1 MSVVNGKHVILR
13 SDVEKYRDVSIM
25 QECAVIAEK
34 EGVNP
39 SLILQLYKNGEDK
52 KLVEIVNKNVEQYLD
67 IMVEELNKL
76 IDELNE

>member
-13 SDVEKYRDVSIM
+13 ADVDKYRDVAIM
-25 QECAVIAEK
+25 QECGVIAEK

-39 SLILQLYKNGEDK
+39 SLILQLYINGNDK
-52 KLVEIVNKNVEQYLD
+52 ELVDAVNKNVDQYLD

-76 IDELNE
+76 IKEHS

>member
-13 SDVEKYRDVSIM
+13 SDVEQYRDIAIM

-34 EGVNP
+34 DGSNP
-39 SLILQLYKNGEDK
+39 SYILQLYQNGDNK

-76 IDELNE
+76 IEESA